1 MDLLYHHGI
10 YLIIFK
16 VFNRLLD
23 VPLVIYISLLMPLTY
38 LLFFWEKG
46 WLLQKQHCMDILL
59 QTFGVHIFSRNG
71 NARWKYYW
79 RNLKNIFQPF

>member
-38 LLFFWEKG
+38 LLFFGRRDGYYKSNTAW
-46 WLLQKQHCMDILL
+46 
-59 QTFGVHIFSRNG
+59 IFFYRHLV
-71 NARWKYYW
+71 Y
-79 RNLKNIFQPF
+79 IFFQEMEMLDGSITGGI